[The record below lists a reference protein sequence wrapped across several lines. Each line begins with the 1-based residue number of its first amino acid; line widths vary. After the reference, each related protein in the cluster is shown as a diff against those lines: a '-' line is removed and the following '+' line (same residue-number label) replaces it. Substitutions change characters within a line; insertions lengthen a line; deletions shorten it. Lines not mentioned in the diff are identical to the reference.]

1 MKRYQKFILILC
13 VFGITTIM
21 HNQIP
26 IVQGQAEQEASA
38 AIQEADEK
46 LTYVLELLEEIS
58 IYDEDIRNLILQT
71 DDARQLIKEAKD
83 NYASSNFTISYQKAT
98 GAILQL
104 DSIIGEIDSII
115 QSKTQNKI
123 IIFSLVGVL
132 AGLGAI
138 MFSFLFISKIY
149 PWYEK
154 KKIEEYSKL
163 EINYNNS
170 KGEMK

>member
-1 MKRYQKFILILC
+1 MKKYQKFILILC
-13 VFGITTIM
+13 VFGTTIIL
-21 HNQIP
+21 HNQIT
-26 IVQGQAEQEASA
+26 IAQSQAEQDAFA

-58 IYDEDIRNLILQT
+58 NYDEDIRNLILQT

-83 NYASSNFTISYQKAT
+83 NYANSNFTISYQKAT

-104 DSIIGEIDSII
+104 DSIVGEIDSKI

-138 MFSFLFISKIY
+138 VFSFFFISKIY

-163 EINYNNS
+163 EIRYDNS
-170 KGEMK
+170 KGDVK

>member
-1 MKRYQKFILILC
+1 MKRYQKFILILWI
-13 VFGITTIM
+13 FGTTTM
-21 HNQIP
+21 LYNQIP
-26 IVQGQAEQEASA
+26 IAQSQAEQEASA

-46 LTYVLELLEEIS
+46 LTYVLKLLEEIPN
-58 IYDEDIRNLILQT
+58 YDEDIRNLTLQT
-71 DDARQLIKEAKD
+71 DVARQLIKEAKD

-104 DSIIGEIDSII
+104 DSIIGEIDSKI

-123 IIFSLVGVL
+123 VVLTLVGVL

-138 MFSFLFISKIY
+138 VFSFLFISKIY
-149 PWYEK
+149 PWYEN

-163 EINYNNS
+163 EIKYDNS
-170 KGEMK
+170 RGDVK